1 MLTSITIQNF
11 KGIGDPVVI
20 PIRSLT
26 IIFGKNSAGKSTLIH
41 ALHYAREVLLNNNPN
56 ADKTSLGGSSIDL
69 GGFKNLVHKREYLDR
84 SIKMRFD
91 LETEPDGFPE
101 YDEGD
106 IEQDYLE
113 SGLEEFL
120 EGDFGEGLRHIRER
134 RGVNLCAAMVD
145 LKSSNPTATFDLSV
159 ELEITWS
166 ESLAEPIVS
175 SYKTWICGEPAARI
189 TTSPDA
195 RDFKWEVNATHSL
208 SYRQEMQ
215 DNAGF
220 DKGSEPMWLGI
231 AHLNRDLKTSRPNWG
246 ELIYLHPDSDLP
258 EFGIGYQTVTQM
270 MTGPAELLVGYLRS
284 SGLRNLRYI
293 GPLRST
299 TPRNFQPTS
308 APDDSLW
315 ADGTAAWSKLYD
327 GDVAAEVSE
336 ALVGLKTGY
345 ALELQRYRE
354 IPIDSDLMIA
364 LQSDTILDR
373 IEDCAAEVARFPIRQ
388 RLMIVE
394 ESTGLRLAS
403 HDIGVGI
410 SQVVP
415 VVVAA
420 VHSTNYF
427 VAIEQPEL
435 HLHPA
440 VQAELGDLFIGG
452 IHNAKNNT
460 FFLETHSEH
469 LILRVLRRIRE
480 TEEGE
485 HALGS
490 SRFLKPGDV
499 SLLFVEPGEDGAKYL
514 SIPIT
519 PEGDLEKNVPGG
531 FFAER
536 AEELF

>member
-1 MLTSITIQNF
+1 MLTSITIENF
-11 KGIGDPVVI
+11 KGIVKADI
-20 PIRSLT
+20 PIRPLT
-26 IIFGKNSAGKSTLIH
+26 IMFGKNSAGKSTLIH
-41 ALHYAREVLLNNNPN
+41 ALHYAREVFLNNNPN

-145 LKSSNPTATFDLSV
+145 LKSSNPSATFDVSV

-208 SYRQEMQ
+208 SYTQEMQ
-215 DNAGF
+215 ENAGF

-231 AHLNRDLKTSRPNWG
+231 AHLNRDLKTSLPNWG

-270 MTGPAELLVGYLRS
+270 MTGPAELLVGYLQS

-308 APDDSLW
+308 TADDSLW

-327 GDVAAEVSE
+327 GDVAADVSE

-364 LQSDTILDR
+364 LQSNTILDR
-373 IEDCAAEVARFPIRQ
+373 IEDCAAEVARFPIRE
-388 RLMIVE
+388 RMMIVE

-420 VHSTNYF
+420 VHSTNNF

-452 IHNAKNNT
+452 IHDAKNNT

-480 TEEGE
+480 TASGK
-485 HALGS
+485 
-490 SRFLKPGDV
+490 LKNGRNKIGKEYL
-499 SLLFVEPGEDGAKYL
+499 SLLFVGPDGTNGTKFL
-514 SIPIT
+514 SLRVDDRGRIIDPI
-519 PEGDLEKNVPGG
+519 PGG
-531 FFAER
+531 FFEEDFAEI
-536 AEELF
+536 L